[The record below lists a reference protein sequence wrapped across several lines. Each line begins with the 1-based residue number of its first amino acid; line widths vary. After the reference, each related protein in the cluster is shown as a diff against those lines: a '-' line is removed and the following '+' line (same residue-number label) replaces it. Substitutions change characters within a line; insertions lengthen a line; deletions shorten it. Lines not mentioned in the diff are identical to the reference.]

1 MPHMHGTVN
10 EVTRGSK
17 AHQRRL
23 MMTLTLTGTVFV
35 AEIVG
40 AIITGSLALLV
51 DAGHMLT
58 DMSVLIA
65 STVTAV
71 LMRRKPNSSRTW
83 GWARLEVLTAE
94 AGAMILLFVG
104 LYALIEAGMRLFGGS
119 AEHVADSGL
128 LLFFG
133 ILGLAANVGSIIILA
148 GQHND
153 NMNMK
158 AAFLEVVNDAL
169 GSVAVIASAVVMM
182 LTGWDGF
189 DAIAGGL
196 IALLMIPR
204 AVKLLRDALKASGDD
219 WETLMKPARKA
230 PVGTVIDFGDGLLKA
245 TVTKELE
252 HGGRMIHFDYDGIF
266 MEILD
271 KLGETPLPPYIKEKL
286 EDPEMYQ
293 TVYSKELG
301 SAAAPTAG
309 LHWTKELLQKVQDKG
324 VKLVYLTLHVGLG
337 TFRPVVEENIE
348 AHKMHSEFYRLTPEA
363 AATLNEVRDNGGRI
377 IATGTTSIYGVEDF
391 AEFKEISDK
400 INRSDGNV
408 T

>member
-1 MPHMHGTVN
+1 MPHTHGTVN

-104 LYALIEAGMRLFGGS
+104 LYALIEAGMRLFGES

-204 AVKLLRDALKASGDD
+204 AVKLLRNALKVLLE
-219 WETLMKPARKA
+219 ETP
-230 PVGTVIDFGDGLLKA
+230 DGLNLDEVRTHLENIPHVVA
-245 TVTKELE
+245 VHDLHAHAHGACRGGIRHE
-252 HGGRMIHFDYDGIF
+252 HGSG
-266 MEILD
+266 
-271 KLGETPLPPYIKEKL
+271 GECA
-286 EDPEMYQ
+286 Q
-293 TVYSKELG
+293 
-301 SAAAPTAG
+301 PTAG
-309 LHWTKELLQKVQDKG
+309 LSARAFPRLDSPHHVPARTAGVPFAQRRTAALLN
-324 VKLVYLTLHVGLG
+324 G
-337 TFRPVVEENIE
+337 TP
-348 AHKMHSEFYRLTPEA
+348 HCA
-363 AATLNEVRDNGGRI
+363 A
-377 IATGTTSIYGVEDF
+377 
-391 AEFKEISDK
+391 
-400 INRSDGNV
+400 
-408 T
+408 

>member
-1 MPHMHGTVN
+1 MPHTHGTVN

-204 AVKLLRDALKASGDD
+204 AVKLLRDALKVLLEETPDGLNLDEVRVGNYERKFTDYITKYGSSLAYLDQDVLNGVVEQEKKVKLPMRYNTLSIYFYATYEQVLKIRRSKSQDFYSKEEFSEAISNPGLVHFTTCFLDGLRPWIKGNQHPYLKTFLKYKEMSPWRDIPLQEDKRSGLVKFR
-219 WETLMKPARKA
+219 TTMIRKA
-230 PVGTVIDFGDGLLKA
+230 PRFVLCEVASVLHGVIIPEKNYKRMQER
-245 TVTKELE
+245 VKE
-252 HGGRMIHFDYDGIF
+252 
-266 MEILD
+266 
-271 KLGETPLPPYIKEKL
+271 
-286 EDPEMYQ
+286 
-293 TVYSKELG
+293 
-301 SAAAPTAG
+301 
-309 LHWTKELLQKVQDKG
+309 
-324 VKLVYLTLHVGLG
+324 
-337 TFRPVVEENIE
+337 
-348 AHKMHSEFYRLTPEA
+348 
-363 AATLNEVRDNGGRI
+363 
-377 IATGTTSIYGVEDF
+377 
-391 AEFKEISDK
+391 
-400 INRSDGNV
+400 
-408 T
+408 

>member
-71 LMRRKPNSSRTW
+71 DQGRSANPGHLLRGVRDGKA
-83 GWARLEVLTAE
+83 ARLWATLLPQIA
-94 AGAMILLFVG
+94 AGLVAMILLFVG

-204 AVKLLRDALKASGDD
+204 AVKLLRDALKVLLE
-219 WETLMKPARKA
+219 ETP
-230 PVGTVIDFGDGLLKA
+230 DGLNLDEVRTHLENIPHVVA
-245 TVTKELE
+245 VHDLHASTVSTGMPML
-252 HGGRMIHFDYDGIF
+252 M
-266 MEILD
+266 
-271 KLGETPLPPYIKEKL
+271 
-286 EDPEMYQ
+286 
-293 TVYSKELG
+293 
-301 SAAAPTAG
+301 A
-309 LHWTKELLQKVQDKG
+309 
-324 VKLVYLTLHVGLG
+324 HV
-337 TFRPVVEENIE
+337 VVEPGMSMDQAANVLSQLQDCLREHFPVSIPHTTFQLE
-348 AHKMHSEFYRLTPEA
+348 PQGYRSPSAEQLHS
-363 AATLNEVRDNGGRI
+363 
-377 IATGTTSIYGVEDF
+377 
-391 AEFKEISDK
+391 
-400 INRSDGNV
+400 
-408 T
+408 